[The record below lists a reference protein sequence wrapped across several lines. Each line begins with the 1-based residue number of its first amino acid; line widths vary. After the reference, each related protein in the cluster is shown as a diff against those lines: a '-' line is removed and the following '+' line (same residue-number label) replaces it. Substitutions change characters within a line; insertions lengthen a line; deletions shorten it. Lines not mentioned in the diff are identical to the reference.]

1 MKIKTIL
8 NIVIEIEI
16 DDPYKK
22 GFLLLLLLLY
32 FCATKL
38 ILWALND
45 VIENGRIWL
54 NMAENCSQIDRNYHL
69 NKINKITKKKER
81 WIEEGQ
87 NKF

>member
-22 GFLLLLLLLY
+22 GFLLLLLLLF

-45 VIENGRIWL
+45 VIGNG
-54 NMAENCSQIDRNYHL
+54 
-69 NKINKITKKKER
+69 
-81 WIEEGQ
+81 
-87 NKF
+87 